1 MYNIQDSVIYPRV
14 SIIVLNWNGLQD
26 TIECLESLRKITYT
40 NYEVIVV
47 DNASSGDDVKVLRE
61 KFGDYIHIIQN
72 DKNYGFA
79 EGNNIGIRYALAHL
93 TPDYVFLLN
102 NDTVVAPDLLNELVR
117 AAEDDTHTGIA
128 GPKIYYYDINGR
140 KDVIWAAGGK
150 VTWWHPWVYDGI
162 GCNDDDLP
170 RYQSLRTVDWVSG
183 AAMMIKSKVLVDMSL
198 LNAGYFSGNEDVEY
212 CLRARRN
219 GLAVLYVPTAMV
231 WHKVGMAR
239 PHPTH
244 VTPRSPLLDHQPK
257 KKTAKRKQG
266 PRFSDLPPYYR
277 LIRRNFP
284 LTVYLYQL
292 LLMAPILVVRRLL
305 FALTNIRPGRSRRKP
320 DL

>member
-1 MYNIQDSVIYPRV
+1 MSYPRV
-14 SIIVLNWNGLQD
+14 VIIILNWDGLEN
-26 TIECLESLRKITYT
+26 TIECLESLKKITYP
-40 NYEVIVV
+40 NYKVIVV
-47 DNASSGDDVKVLRE
+47 DNASSRDDVKVLGE

-79 EGNNIGIRYALAHL
+79 EGNNIGIRHALAHL
-93 TPDYVFLLN
+93 APDYVFFLN
-102 NDTVVAPDLLNELVR
+102 NDTVVAPDVLDELVR
-117 AAEDDTHTGIA
+117 AAKADPNVGIA
-128 GPKIYYYDINGR
+128 GPKIYYYDISGR

-170 RYQSLRTVDWVSG
+170 RYQALRTVDWVSG
-183 AAMMIKSKVLVDMSL
+183 AAMMIKRQVLDELSL
-198 LNAGYFSGNEDVEY
+198 LNGDYFLGNEDVEY
-212 CLRARRN
+212 CLRAQKH
-219 GLAVLYVPTAMV
+219 GFKVMYVPDARV
-231 WHKVGMAR
+231 WHKVGKSR
-239 PHPTH
+239 
-244 VTPRSPLLDHQPK
+244 Q
-257 KKTAKRKQG
+257 KQG